1 MTNSMNEED
10 INEKFKKIVINNSV
24 NVYSNSKLQKDVEN

>member
-10 INEKFKKIVINNSV
+10 INEKFKKIIINNSV

>member
-1 MTNSMNEED
+1 MNEED
-10 INEKFKKIVINNSV
+10 INEKFKKIIINNSV

>member
-1 MTNSMNEED
+1 MNEED